1 MKGLR
6 GYPNRPGRDI
16 LRGVPALDS
25 QGFSWQHTKRKR
37 RTAAEVQAIRDVAY
51 EELAL
56 GHPMTLRQVH
66 YRLVSRQDTTY
77 RNTQSDYNQLSKWLV
92 RDRLSGVIPWEW
104 IEDRLRKPHRV
115 PAWEDLDAFKEVIR
129 RSYRR
134 DIWQDQPRYLEAW
147 VEKDALSGIFADAL
161 APYGVTFNVGR
172 GFDSATSVKGAA
184 DRYGDGAGVTVLY
197 FGDFDPSGEDMVR
210 SFRERLLELGS
221 EPEIIKC
228 ALTFED
234 IERYSLPPDFTKA
247 TDTRSAAFV
256 ERYGDVAVELDALPR
271 NVLRRERLTDEV
283 ETRMDPE
290 ALEHTRGAERADRER
305 LDELLE
311 G

>member
-1 MKGLR
+1 MAR
-6 GYPNRPGRDI
+6 
-16 LRGVPALDS
+16 
-25 QGFSWQHTKRKR
+25 QTKRKR
-37 RTAAEVQAIRDVAY
+37 RTNAEVDAIRAVAY
-51 EELAL
+51 EELAG

-66 YRLVSRQDTTY
+66 YRLVSRRDTTY

-104 IEDRLRKPHRV
+104 IEDRLRKPRHV
-115 PAWEDLDAFKEVIR
+115 PAWEDLDDFIRDVR
-129 RSYRR
+129 RSYAR
-134 DIWQDQPRYLEAW
+134 DVWQDQPRYLEAW
-147 VEKDALSGIFADAL
+147 LEKDALSGIFADAL
-161 APYGVTFNVGR
+161 EPYGVTFNVGR

-184 DRYGDGAGVTVLY
+184 DRYGEGEGVTVLY

-221 EPEIIKC
+221 APEIIKC

-234 IERYSLPPDFTKA
+234 IERYSLPPDFTKT
-247 TDTRSAAFV
+247 TDTRSPAFV
-256 ERYGDVAVELDALPR
+256 ARHGDVAVELDALPR
-271 NVLRRERLTDEV
+271 NVLRERLTDEV
-283 ETRMDPE
+283 ERRMDPE
-290 ALEHTRGAERADRER
+290 ALERTRSTERADRAL